1 MVVGRGFPSHS
12 EALLVAQ
19 PSHPAMSADA
29 ALASTFSWGHAITL
43 QQQHAEC
50 EPVSHSAASEYIGW
64 IGTVLAVLV
73 FAAPIETMVRVYLR
87 RELGDF
93 DSLPFCAMLVMALLW
108 MVYALPF
115 VTPCRSQIL
124 VCNAFGVVLNCG
136 YIGIFVAYADAG
148 RRLRIIGGAMLSLA
162 LAFIVSGT
170 ALAIDASPGIP
181 VTASTI
187 MGYACIAGAV
197 AAFASPLAILS
208 VVLRTRSVQ
217 YMPLTLTLT
226 IALNCLVWTVYGAM
240 THDGFVLACN
250 GSGLA
255 LGLVQLAVYTG
266 VSYCC
271 TPRDR
276 GGEATPLKPSPSP

>member
-1 MVVGRGFPSHS
+1 MVVGQLASPS

-19 PSHPAMSADA
+19 GLLPSMSADA
-29 ALASTFSWGHAITL
+29 ASTSSWGHALSL
-43 QQQHAEC
+43 QQQPAEC
-50 EPVSHSAASEYIGW
+50 ETGRLDSATSHSLGW

-73 FAAPIETMVRVYLR
+73 FAAPIETMVKVYVR

-93 DSLPFCAMLVMALLW
+93 DHLPFCAMLVMALLW
-108 MVYALPF
+108 VVYSLPF
-115 VTPCRSQIL
+115 VTPCRPQIL
-124 VCNAFGVVLNCG
+124 VCNSVGLVLNCA

-148 RRLRIIGGAMLSLA
+148 RRFRIILGAMLSLA
-162 LAFIVSGT
+162 LALVVSGS
-170 ALAIDASPGIP
+170 ALAIDASPSIP

-187 MGYACIAGAV
+187 MGYACVVGSI
-197 AAFASPLAILS
+197 AAFGSPLAILS

-217 YMPLTLTLT
+217 YMPLSLALM

-240 THDGFVLACN
+240 NRDGFVLFCN

-255 LGLVQLAVYTG
+255 LGIVQLGVYTV